1 MSQKQQEIK
10 VELSPE
16 EAKVNYCNL
25 AMIAHR
31 GSEFFCDFITVAP
44 NMPQARVQARIIM
57 APENAKNLLHA
68 LAENV
73 QRYEQTFGEIK
84 PRAPKAGM
92 NPAGGIPNP
101 FMDGGNA

>member
-1 MSQKQQEIK
+1 MT
-10 VELSPE
+10 
-16 EAKVNYCNL
+16 
-25 AMIAHR
+25 
-31 GSEFFCDFITVAP
+31 G
-44 NMPQARVQARIIM
+44 VQTCALPIY
-57 APENAKNLLHA
+57 LLHA